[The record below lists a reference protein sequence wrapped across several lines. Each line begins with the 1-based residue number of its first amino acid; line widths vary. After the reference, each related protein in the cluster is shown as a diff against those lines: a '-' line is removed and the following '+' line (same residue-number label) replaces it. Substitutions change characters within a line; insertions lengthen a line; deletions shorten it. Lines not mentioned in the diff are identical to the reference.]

1 MNTQLVFVAATAA
14 LWAAGPAAA
23 AGHAITGPRLSVT
36 VADPDTGWT
45 PDNAN
50 RVDHIA
56 WVDSSGAAVQNWV
69 ANGGPLHCN
78 DPQEFFGQA
87 YGEPE
92 GAWPP
97 MVIAGYTSTWSGS
110 RPRNGKSKTTGAQC
124 GGDPSPPALTTTGYK
139 VFGSGGQVNEM
150 QVTRKFLFGAGTP
163 VFNGKGLRAFV
174 PRLPAAVYGNVVVPR
189 ADGSGSY
196 IVQSWTCTTDCEIS
210 DWNGRW
216 FADEDGSGHGM
227 MVIRSA
233 SSTAPAMLAVNHDSF
248 TDSNLSS
255 VVLLQPEGGW
265 KAPVSETEYLCF
277 YDPVSWPAS
286 RRAALQMPIGCEG
299 TRP

>member
-23 AGHAITGPRLSVT
+23 AGHVITGPRLSVT

-110 RPRNGKSKTTGAQC
+110 KPMASPARRALSICRTPDKVVGAVARL
-124 GGDPSPPALTTTGYK
+124 G
-139 VFGSGGQVNEM
+139 
-150 QVTRKFLFGAGTP
+150 R
-163 VFNGKGLRAFV
+163 LRAV
-174 PRLPAAVYGNVVVPR
+174 AINSRSQGWR
-189 ADGSGSY
+189 A
-196 IVQSWTCTTDCEIS
+196 
-210 DWNGRW
+210 GRK
-216 FADEDGSGHGM
+216 ST
-227 MVIRSA
+227 VIG
-233 SSTAPAMLAVNHDSF
+233 P
-248 TDSNLSS
+248 
-255 VVLLQPEGGW
+255 
-265 KAPVSETEYLCF
+265 
-277 YDPVSWPAS
+277 
-286 RRAALQMPIGCEG
+286 
-299 TRP
+299 